1 MGEPSSWSWCSPGQA
16 CDSHD
21 AIVTH
26 DSRAFQAQ
34 PLPAVSD
41 TGDAGTGAMKP
52 ANRGGSRDPDRSP
65 RRRKAD
71 GGMTPQEMKQ
81 LAELL
86 QNVPGIRSIELKD
99 VKGLAQLLREAP
111 EIGSI
116 EIKGWFGTGV
126 VITRTSATPSYAM
139 ALPVPAVA
147 QAAVAAEPEAAAA
160 PRAVPAP
167 PLKEIKSPMVG
178 TWYKSPEP
186 GADPYVKVG
195 SRVTAGQTV
204 CIIEAMKIMNEIE
217 AEITGVIREVCVED
231 AQPVEFGQVLFRVD
245 PNG

>member
-1 MGEPSSWSWCSPGQA
+1 
-16 CDSHD
+16 
-21 AIVTH
+21 
-26 DSRAFQAQ
+26 
-34 PLPAVSD
+34 
-41 TGDAGTGAMKP
+41 
-52 ANRGGSRDPDRSP
+52 
-65 RRRKAD
+65 
-71 GGMTPQEMKQ
+71 MTPQEMKQ

-126 VITRTSATPSYAM
+126 VITRTSATPSYAQ
-139 ALPVPAVA
+139 APVPVPAVA
-147 QAAVAAEPEAAAA
+147 APEPEAA
-160 PRAVPAP
+160 PRAAVAP

-186 GADPYVKVG
+186 GADPYVKIG

>member
-1 MGEPSSWSWCSPGQA
+1 
-16 CDSHD
+16 
-21 AIVTH
+21 
-26 DSRAFQAQ
+26 
-34 PLPAVSD
+34 
-41 TGDAGTGAMKP
+41 
-52 ANRGGSRDPDRSP
+52 
-65 RRRKAD
+65 
-71 GGMTPQEMKQ
+71 MTPQEMKQ

-99 VKGLAQLLREAP
+99 VKGLAQLLRESP

-126 VITRTSATPSYAM
+126 VITRTSAMASYPQAV
-139 ALPVPAVA
+139 AVPLPAVA
-147 QAAVAAEPEAAAA
+147 GVAPLAAA
-160 PRAVPAP
+160 PAETEPREAPRPPAAP
-167 PLKEIKSPMVG
+167 ALKEIKSPMVG
-178 TWYKSPEP
+178 TYYKAPEP

-195 SRVTAGQTV
+195 SRVTTGQTV

>member
-1 MGEPSSWSWCSPGQA
+1 
-16 CDSHD
+16 
-21 AIVTH
+21 
-26 DSRAFQAQ
+26 
-34 PLPAVSD
+34 
-41 TGDAGTGAMKP
+41 MKP
-52 ANRGGSRDPDRSP
+52 DARGGSRDPERAP
-65 RRRKAD
+65 RRRKAE

-99 VKGLAQLLREAP
+99 VKNLAQLLRESP

-126 VITRTSATPSYAM
+126 VITRTSSGPVYA
-139 ALPVPAVA
+139 PVPVLPAP
-147 QAAVAAEPEAAAA
+147 AAVEPELREA
-160 PRAVPAP
+160 PRAAATPA
-167 PLKEIKSPMVG
+167 LKEIKSPMVG
-178 TWYKSPEP
+178 TWYKAPEP

-195 SRVTAGQTV
+195 SRVTSGQTV

>member
-1 MGEPSSWSWCSPGQA
+1 
-16 CDSHD
+16 
-21 AIVTH
+21 
-26 DSRAFQAQ
+26 
-34 PLPAVSD
+34 
-41 TGDAGTGAMKP
+41 
-52 ANRGGSRDPDRSP
+52 
-65 RRRKAD
+65 
-71 GGMTPQEMKQ
+71 MTPQEMKQ

-86 QNVPGIRSIELKD
+86 QNVPGIRSVELKD
-99 VKGLAQLLREAP
+99 VKGLAQLLRESP

-116 EIKGWFGTGV
+116 EVKGWFGTGV
-126 VITRTSATPSYAM
+126 VITRTMATA
-139 ALPVPAVA
+139 AHAPAA
-147 QAAVAAEPEAAAA
+147 PAGASGGGSPVAAEVREASRPAAA
-160 PRAVPAP
+160 PA
-167 PLKEIKSPMVG
+167 LKEIKSPMVG

-195 SRVTAGQTV
+195 SRVTSGQTV

>member
-1 MGEPSSWSWCSPGQA
+1 
-16 CDSHD
+16 
-21 AIVTH
+21 
-26 DSRAFQAQ
+26 
-34 PLPAVSD
+34 
-41 TGDAGTGAMKP
+41 MKP
-52 ANRGGSRDPDRSP
+52 ANRGDSRDPDRSP
-65 RRRKAD
+65 RRRQAD

-126 VITRTSATPSYAM
+126 VITRTSAAPSYA
-139 ALPVPAVA
+139 PAVA
-147 QAAVAAEPEAAAA
+147 VPLPAVVQQAGAPAEAEAA
-160 PRAVPAP
+160 PRAAAP
-167 PLKEIKSPMVG
+167 MLKEIKSPMVG
-178 TWYKSPEP
+178 TWYKAPEP
-186 GADPYVKVG
+186 GAESYVKVG

-245 PNG
+245 PHG